1 MLTTFLVKM
10 LTGQRLTFNL
20 AKIPV
25 GGDPHI
31 DINAPHELVR
41 FPLER

>member
-31 DINAPHELVR
+31 GEHPPASFL
-41 FPLER
+41 